1 MQNIEAARKAAH
13 ESAQWNLQGLYADPK
28 QERLETAYRET
39 ADCWM
44 FFQRRDIAIPPER
57 SLSQGAYAV
66 SKHSMEERFVPDFR
80 DNELRLAAYL
90 ELLSDHF
97 LKAAQTNE
105 LMQKDAGANPS
116 T

>member
-1 MQNIEAARKAAH
+1 MRNVEEARKAAN

-28 QERLETAYRET
+28 QELLDTVYRET

-44 FFQRRDIAIPPER
+44 FFQRRDIEVPPER
-57 SLSQGAYAV
+57 ALSRGAYAV

-80 DNELRLAAYL
+80 DDELRLVAYL
-90 ELLSDHF
+90 ELLSHHF
-97 LKAAQTNE
+97 LKATQTNE
-105 LMQKDAGANPS
+105 LLKDNVVASPG